1 MKTKEKFI
9 NNLNSLLIMNTEVEK
24 IYTELIDKVSDED
37 LKHFFSEQGEQRHE
51 FSNDL
56 KAEIIS
62 LGGSYE
68 NRGRMHSELYKFWM
82 NIRNFVMFNKSEES
96 LMSEVRDMQSIT
108 INKYNDLLRMLGL
121 PLTICKLLIKQR
133 DRIQDA
139 KDSIERHDLIAY
151 A

>member
-1 MKTKEKFI
+1 MKTKEKFV
-9 NNLNSLLIMNTEVEK
+9 NNLNSLLIMNAEVEK
-24 IYTELIDKVSDED
+24 IYTELVDKVSDED
-37 LKHFFSEQGEQRHE
+37 LKTFFSQQGMQRRE
-51 FSNDL
+51 FTNDL
-56 KAEIIS
+56 KAKIVS

-68 NRGRMHSELYKFWM
+68 NKGRVQSELYKFWM

-96 LMSEVRDMQSIT
+96 LMNEVRDMQGLT

-121 PLTICKLLIKQR
+121 PLSICKLLIKQR

-139 KDSIERHDLIAY
+139 KDSIERHRLIAY

>member
-9 NNLNSLLIMNTEVEK
+9 SNLNSLLIMNAEVEK
-24 IYTELIDKVSDED
+24 IYTELVDKVSDED
-37 LKHFFSEQGEQRHE
+37 LKTFFSQQGMQRGE
-51 FSNDL
+51 FSKDL
-56 KAEIIS
+56 KAKIVS

-68 NRGRMHSELYKFWM
+68 NKGRVQSELYKFWM

-96 LMSEVRDMQSIT
+96 LMNEVRDMQGLT

-121 PLTICKLLIKQR
+121 PLSICKLLIKQR

-139 KDSIERHDLIAY
+139 KDSIERHSLIAY

>member
-9 NNLNSLLIMNTEVEK
+9 SNLNSLLIMNAEVEK
-24 IYTELIDKVSDED
+24 IYTELVDKVSDED
-37 LKHFFSEQGEQRHE
+37 LKTFFSQQGKQRRE
-51 FSNDL
+51 FTKDL
-56 KAEIIS
+56 KAKIVS

-68 NRGRMHSELYKFWM
+68 NKGRVQSELYKFWM

-96 LMSEVRDMQSIT
+96 LMNEVRDMQGLT

-121 PLTICKLLIKQR
+121 PLSICKLLIKQR

-139 KDSIERHDLIAY
+139 KDSIERHSLIAY